1 MQSTLK
7 QFVRD
12 WSTEG
17 LEERNTCYKPIID
30 EILKEFPLESYVLI
44 MLNNF
49 VTHYLKQITSV
60 LQHLKLKFWYL
71 VLVLED
77 WYLKLPN

>member
-17 LEERNTCYKPIID
+17 IEERNTCYKPIIE
-30 EILKEFPLESYVLI
+30 EILKEFPLESYVL
-44 MLNNF
+44 NRFKSF
-49 VTHYLKQITSV
+49 VIY
-60 LQHLKLKFWYL
+60 
-71 VLVLED
+71 
-77 WYLKLPN
+77 